1 MATAA
6 TQTSQAQ
13 GPAPKLLDNPTYWF
27 YVLGL
32 LTLCYVANTIDR
44 SQVLAASLQAIKRE
58 FGATDFQLGMLTGLP
73 FALFYST
80 MGIPIAAWADRSSRR
95 NVLALAVAAWS
106 GMTALCGAAV
116 NFGMLFGARIGT
128 AIGEAGGS
136 PPSHSLISDYFP
148 KLRRGTA
155 FSIFALAVPIGTS
168 LGAGIGGWGNQQYGW
183 RITFMLVG
191 LPGILLA
198 LLVRFTVVE
207 PPRGYSDRASHKAAT
222 ADVPGMLEV
231 LRFLWARPSFRHM
244 SLATALHAVVWY
256 AGGAF
261 NNAFLQRSHHM
272 TTAQAG
278 YWISIFAAIGGVGT
292 FLGGYAADKLSTRTQ
307 DRRWYLW
314 VPGLATLLCV
324 PFQFFSYLSPSLSV
338 ALPSFA
344 VMMAMAGVFF
354 APSFAMTQALA
365 ALRMRSVATSVLL
378 FVQTLIGQGI
388 GPSVAGFISDRLA
401 PSLGA
406 SSLRYALV
414 IVGLVNV
421 WAAGHYLWGARML
434 RQDLERTERLA
445 AAM

>member
-1 MATAA
+1 MAI
-6 TQTSQAQ
+6 TQTEP
-13 GPAPKLLDNPTYWF
+13 GPAPQVPSSLLSRPSYWY

-32 LTLCYVANTIDR
+32 LTVCYVANVIDR
-44 SQVLAASLQAIKRE
+44 SQILAASLQAIRRE
-58 FGATDFQLGMLTGLP
+58 FGASDFQLGMLTGLP

-106 GMTALCGAAV
+106 GMTALCGMSV
-116 NFGMLFGARIGT
+116 NFAMLFVSRIGT

-168 LGAGIGGWGNQQYGW
+168 LGAAIGGWGNQHLGW
-183 RITFMLVG
+183 RATFVVVG
-191 LPGILLA
+191 FPGILLA
-198 LLVRFTVVE
+198 VLVRFTVME
-207 PPRGYSDRASHKAAT
+207 PPRGYADQVSLRAAAV
-222 ADVPGMLEV
+222 AAPGMPEV

-244 SLATALHAVVWY
+244 SLATALHSVVWY

-272 TTAQAG
+272 SAAQAG
-278 YWISIFAAIGGVGT
+278 YWISLFAAVGGIGT
-292 FLGGYAADKLSTRTQ
+292 FLGGYSVDRLSTRLR

-314 VPGLATLLCV
+314 VPGLATLISV
-324 PFQFFSYLSPSLSV
+324 PFQFFAYLAPGLAV
-338 ALPSFA
+338 ALPAFA
-344 VMMAMAGVFF
+344 VMMAMAAVFF
-354 APSFAMTQALA
+354 GPSFAMTQALA
-365 ALRMRSVATSVLL
+365 TLRMRSVATSVLL

-401 PSLGA
+401 PSAGTA
-406 SSLRYALV
+406 SLRYALV

-421 WAAGHYLWGARML
+421 WAAAHYMWGARSL
-434 RQDLERTERLA
+434 RQDLEMTEKLA
-445 AAM
+445 TT